1 MNDVPNLKSFK
12 PGTLVLRAYE
22 HTKIDEELDLLPTSE
37 LLDLYDEIAK
47 VTAPYTAEPKID
59 WEKAKKIE
67 AILATRF
74 GYPLHTYYTED
85 LTEKFNEIINQLNL
99 ILETFKNHRHC
110 LDKTYGEKPV
120 W

>member
-1 MNDVPNLKSFK
+1 MNEVPNLKPFK

-22 HTKIDEELDLLPTSE
+22 HTKIDEKLDRMTTAE
-37 LLDLYDEIAK
+37 LLSLYDEVMK
-47 VTAPYTAEPKID
+47 VTTPYEEEAPVDNKTAQ
-59 WEKAKKIE
+59 KIE

-85 LTEKFNEIINQLNL
+85 LTERLNEIINQVNL
-99 ILETFKNHRHC
+99 MLETFKNHRHC